1 MRLIFLLTPIAT
13 LILSPALAEE
23 VYLNVAS
30 KSSLFTADRL
40 GKMVNALSLHKE
52 FDDDCNLVPLIDTN
66 KFKEYYKK
74 LTWSLSPSDLELIR
88 KQYLN
93 AQTTWSDETGGV
105 PATEC
110 DQLSYEILDF
120 DIGISNP
127 RELLMSLL
135 NTAEKGSSEY
145 RIYAAAT
152 AWGGYIQSFLN
163 CPKFYISTRELGK
176 IERGNGS
183 DFRVPYSLARMAAVQ
198 APPDCEE
205 IEPFARDGGVYVA
218 RNK

>member
-1 MRLIFLLTPIAT
+1 M
-13 LILSPALAEE
+13 LSPAFAEE

-40 GKMVNALSLHKE
+40 GKMVNALNLHKD
-52 FDDDCNLVPLIDTN
+52 FDDGCNLVPLIDKK
-66 KFKEYYKK
+66 KFKDHYAE

-88 KQYLN
+88 KKYVDS
-93 AQTTWSDETGGV
+93 QTTWSVENGGV

-127 RELLMSLL
+127 RDLLMSLL

-145 RIYAAAT
+145 KIYAAAT
-152 AWGGYIQSFLN
+152 AWGGYLQGFLK
-163 CPKFYISTRELGK
+163 CPTFYISTRELGK
-176 IERGNGS
+176 IERSNG
-183 DFRVPYSLARMAAVQ
+183 DEFRVPYYLARMSAAQ

-205 IEPFARDGGVYVA
+205 MEPFARDGGVYVT
-218 RNK
+218 KSE